1 MSFFFLFSAIH
12 YNSSS
17 RGLAVATSEQ
27 IALLQLKNKL
37 VRKIA
42 LTISGVGHDFMT
54 FNLVIITVEPAGK
67 ASFVYRCM
75 GQYNGK

>member
-1 MSFFFLFSAIH
+1 MTPGTNRYDYLATKSDNSFLMTMQTQPLVGFNFNFNLFLVFFFLAIH

-42 LTISGVGHDFMT
+42 LSI
-54 FNLVIITVEPAGK
+54 
-67 ASFVYRCM
+67 
-75 GQYNGK
+75 